1 MANNIYD
8 QTLQNY
14 DKKNNNP
21 NGNLPSATSA
31 PKYMTIN
38 DIPKAAPLNL
48 NVVPD
53 VPAPNLPTNTLG
65 FSGMQNLTN
74 AIANY
79 GTGVFNAL
87 NVANE
92 NKRILNAR
100 KTLSNLGINK
110 AKIYKAISD
119 INANKARAYENMVNA
134 NLAPSLA
141 QSLTEAR
148 NSQSNLYNAKTKETN
163 VNTDVKNT
171 QLDNLFDAQP
181 DSTPKISVKDRLNVM
196 NYFHKQYFGMN
207 GIPTTLG
214 QSIIDNYKATHPDAT
229 ELEINNLLTSK
240 VNQDAQNYINNLE
253 NPTAA
258 NTTTVPVNNQNIPI
272 IPTNAQS
279 NTNVENQI
287 PAEGSQWRGKDGKLY
302 EIQNGKLVRVSK

>member
-1 MANNIYD
+1 MANNVYD

-21 NGNLPSATSA
+21 NGNLSSATPT

-38 DIPKAAPLNL
+38 DIPKSAPLNL

-74 AIANY
+74 AVANY

-119 INANKARAYENMVNA
+119 INANKAKAYETSVNA

-141 QSLTEAR
+141 QSLIGAR
-148 NSQSNLYNAKTKETN
+148 NSESNLYNARTNETN
-163 VNTDVKNT
+163 VNADVKNAKLNE
-171 QLDNLFDAQP
+171 LDNTQTANA
-181 DSTPKISVKDRLNVM
+181 TKVSVKDRLNIM
-196 NYFHKQYFGMN
+196 NYYNKQYFGIN
-207 GIPTTLG
+207 GTFTPLG
-214 QSIIDNYKATHPDAT
+214 QSIVDSYKAAHPDAT
-229 ELEINNLLTSK
+229 EFEINNLLSSK
-240 VNQDAQNYINNLE
+240 VAQDTQDYVNNLE
-253 NPTAA
+253 NPASANNNNASTIPANAQNNA
-258 NTTTVPVNNQNIPI
+258 NTGNQ
-272 IPTNAQS
+272 
-279 NTNVENQI
+279 V

-302 EIQNGKLVRVSK
+302 EIQNGELVKVSE